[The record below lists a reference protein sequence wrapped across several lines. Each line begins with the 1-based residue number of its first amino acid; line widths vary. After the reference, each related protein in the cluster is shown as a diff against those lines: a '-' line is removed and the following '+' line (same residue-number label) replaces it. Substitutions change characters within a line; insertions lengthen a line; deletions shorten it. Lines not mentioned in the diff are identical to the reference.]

1 MARKL
6 VFIDRRVSISD
17 KYPSPLLGKFI
28 NCMMLDGKKSIA
40 EKIVYSA
47 LEKAANKI
55 QINPAELFDKIVHN
69 GKIQY
74 IILKR
79 KVGANTVQIPHVV
92 DDRKQIS
99 TTLIMIKNTIR
110 ELQQKSK
117 RSIIECME
125 DVFVQTYKN
134 EGPVVKKKEE
144 IEQIAIK
151 NRVFSHY
158 SWMSKKIKSKTTAKK
173 SFKTNFQNEG

>member
-1 MARKL
+1 MSRKL
-6 VFIDRRVSISD
+6 IFIDRRVSISS
-17 KYPSPLLGKFI
+17 KYHNPLLGKFI

-47 LEKAANKI
+47 LENAAKKLSV
-55 QINPAELFDKIVHN
+55 ETESLFDKIVDN
-69 GKIQY
+69 AKIQY

-92 DDRKQIS
+92 DERKQNS

-110 ELQQKSK
+110 EIQQKSK

-125 DVFVQTYKN
+125 EVFVQTYKN
-134 EGPVVKKKEE
+134 EGPVVKKKDE
-144 IEQIAIK
+144 IEQTAIK
-151 NRVFSHY
+151 NKVFSHY
-158 SWMSKKIKSKTTAKK
+158 SWMSKKIKTKTIKK
-173 SFKTNFQNEG
+173 RVNRNQGNNE